1 MSFGLGDARKRPGIF
16 DSFKAAMTPPELPP
30 DDGSPIAPP
39 RAVII
44 ATAMSMLAGLVFLLI
59 GGVSLFTTDD
69 QLNNAVAAY
78 NRSISECTTKF
89 GGIDTAVVVPAG
101 ASADDTT
108 LAESCKQYRPL
119 TDETISSAKT
129 QNILI
134 SVIIV
139 VIGLIALVGGW
150 FLRPGARWSRLAVG
164 GGVVISVLVTMM
176 FQVSNLFTLVATLFM
191 IVAVMLCYVGKG
203 GTYFAR
209 LKARRA
215 G

>member
-1 MSFGLGDARKRPGIF
+1 MPFCNS
-16 DSFKAAMTPPELPP
+16 SHEQ
-30 DDGSPIAPP
+30 IA
-39 RAVII
+39 
-44 ATAMSMLAGLVFLLI
+44 ATA
-59 GGVSLFTTDD
+59 
-69 QLNNAVAAY
+69 AA
-78 NRSISECTTKF
+78 
-89 GGIDTAVVVPAG
+89 TAVQM
-101 ASADDTT
+101 D
-108 LAESCKQYRPL
+108 
-119 TDETISSAKT
+119 
-129 QNILI
+129 LI

>member
-108 LAESCKQYRPL
+108 LAESCKKYRPL

-129 QNILI
+129 QNVLI

-139 VIGLIALVGGW
+139 VIGLIAAVGGW
-150 FLRPGARWSRLAVG
+150 FLRPGAGWSRLTVAGAV
-164 GGVVISVLVTMM
+164 VLSIIVTLF
-176 FQVSNLFTLVATLFM
+176 FQVSNIFTLAATLLL
-191 IVAVMLCYVGKG
+191 IVAVMLCYIGRG
-203 GTYFAR
+203 AMYFAR
-209 LKARRA
+209 LKARRRA
-215 G
+215 